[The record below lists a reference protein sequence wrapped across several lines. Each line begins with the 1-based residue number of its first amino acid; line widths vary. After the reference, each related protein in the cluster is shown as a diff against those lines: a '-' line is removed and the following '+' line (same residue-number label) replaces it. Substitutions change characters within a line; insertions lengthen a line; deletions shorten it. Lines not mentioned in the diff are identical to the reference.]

1 MLRLEDNEL
10 LLDEDDDGD
19 RLMEIPADENA
30 KKKSA
35 DQAPKAN
42 SVEQAKKSEAQ

>member
-35 DQAPKAN
+35 DQAPNTN
-42 SVEQAKKSEAQ
+42 SVVEAKQTEAQ